1 MQKNGFENEK
11 IMWKFSLS
19 LSPRSIAV
27 VQPHQR
33 VHQKLTE
40 FWSTMASPST
50 PQLFFPKY
58 FYSSFHLFD
67 FWLVWKWY
75 VLCVRLCLSFLMIQV
90 LKFFFVFV
98 LWCCSLVFPTVC
110 HDSFS
115 FNVLVALMVP
125 WVLVVTLVWSQFLH
139 CRGLHTLFSHPTVP
153 NRHTI
158 PFCHYWLI
166 FCLFLRIF
174 LDVLH
179 KIFQKVFLF
188 CCYYYCLHTTFSHSP
203 VSNFYKVPL
212 CHISIICFYPSKYFW
227 TYFTWIF
234 EAVFSLSKKYLK
246 SWCLSCP
253 YLMLLFYPLLPSASK
268 KAKWSIKFTSF
279 AILQPCSF
287 LWGKFDLCRLHA
299 LWDLIISLIMHWL
312 CIAFIS
318 YSVTF

>member
-1 MQKNGFENEK
+1 
-11 IMWKFSLS
+11 
-19 LSPRSIAV
+19 
-27 VQPHQR
+27 
-33 VHQKLTE
+33 
-40 FWSTMASPST
+40 MASI
-50 PQLFFPKY
+50 LFSVTLQFPI
-58 FYSSFHLFD
+58 
-67 FWLVWKWY
+67 VT
-75 VLCVRLCLSFLMIQV
+75 Q
-90 LKFFFVFV
+90 FFF
-98 LWCCSLVFPTVC
+98 C
-110 HDSFS
+110 H
-115 FNVLVALMVP
+115 
-125 WVLVVTLVWSQFLH
+125 
-139 CRGLHTLFSHPTVP
+139 
-153 NRHTI
+153 I
-158 PFCHYWLI
+158 WLI

-188 CCYYYCLHTTFSHSP
+188 CCYYYCLHTTLSHSP

-227 TYFTWIF
+227 TYFTWYF

>member
-1 MQKNGFENEK
+1 MQKNWFENEK
-11 IMWKFSLS
+11 IMWKFS

-75 VLCVRLCLSFLMIQV
+75 VLGVRLCLSFLMIQV
-90 LKFFFVFV
+90 WMFFCFV
-98 LWCCSLVFPTVC
+98 LRCCFLVFPTVC

-158 PFCHYWLI
+158 PFCHI
-166 FCLFLRIF
+166 
-174 LDVLH
+174 
-179 KIFQKVFLF
+179 
-188 CCYYYCLHTTFSHSP
+188 
-203 VSNFYKVPL
+203 
-212 CHISIICFYPSKYFW
+212 
-227 TYFTWIF
+227 
-234 EAVFSLSKKYLK
+234 
-246 SWCLSCP
+246 
-253 YLMLLFYPLLPSASK
+253 
-268 KAKWSIKFTSF
+268 
-279 AILQPCSF
+279 
-287 LWGKFDLCRLHA
+287 
-299 LWDLIISLIMHWL
+299 
-312 CIAFIS
+312 
-318 YSVTF
+318 